1 MTDWPDKPLIRVLD
15 GEVNEDG
22 VADELAYH
30 VGDGAYALISE
41 EHMDQTIVRNAY
53 GDMIVKWE
61 EVTAVTTAA
70 LEEFKAAWKGFGMYD
85 PDDSQRVNDA
95 ITTILSYLP
104 ADKPSALDQAVT
116 RAKDMG
122 GPFFHAETIP
132 AERLSI
138 ILDALASIQGTTR
151 KAVPLAM
158 IARISADWIQADNP
172 EKEALEQMRRRAA
185 SIPAVVGSDDSR
197 FLVLAGYIGDAA
209 NMLSEA
215 RLDVSGQLA
224 NAGTYALAWAAQ
236 IIEEEDK

>member
-1 MTDWPDKPLIRVLD
+1 MTDWPTAPLIRVLD

-30 VGDGAYALISE
+30 VGDGEYALISE

-61 EVTAVTTAA
+61 EVTAVPTAA
-70 LEEFKAAWKGFGMYD
+70 LKRL
-85 PDDSQRVNDA
+85 QDA
-95 ITTILSYLP
+95 FRGVDVIESLESPLLEALSYLP
-104 ADKPSALDQAVT
+104 ANKPSALDQAVT

-132 AERLSI
+132 AERLTI
-138 ILDALASIQGTTR
+138 LLDALASIQGTTR

-185 SIPAVVGSDDSR
+185 SIPEVVGSDDSR